1 MYVILLRFSAHK
13 AKAPEHM
20 AAHREW
26 IKKGVDEGVFL
37 LVGSIRAGQ
46 GGAILSTGSSLEA
59 LQSRVNDDPFVRY
72 DIVRAEIIDID
83 PNIVSPELALLTN

>member
-1 MYVILLRFSAHK
+1 MYVVLLRFSANK

-37 LVGSIRAGQ
+37 LVGSIRPGQ
-46 GGAILSTGSSLEA
+46 GGAIVAANVPLEA
-59 LQSRVNDDPFVRY
+59 LQSRIDEDPFVVH
-72 DIVRAEIIDID
+72 DIVNAEIVDIV
-83 PNIVSPELALLTN
+83 PNVTAPELAFLAN